1 MNKEDSSKEKF
12 KQALISTVK
21 VLSEDLR
28 LKKDKYNNSDSKN
41 FDFFELENLNNKE
54 DYVKF
59 RAKTDSEALKRKFS
73 NYNIYKKNL
82 PKNTSCKLLYDF
94 SEQIRYELLG
104 IKMLNGISKNLKD
117 NYFNKISLTKDN
129 VIIAGCSIL
138 DKNVSNFACENHLS
152 GLEFLSCIPGS
163 IGGGIRMNSGC
174 FGKEFKDV
182 LLSVQ
187 VMDLNGNV
195 HTINSKNIRFDYRQT
210 DLPKNLIFLSASF
223 KTTKKDKTQIEENIN
238 KLKEKKQNSQPLR
251 VKTGGSTFKNPQ
263 NSIKKK
269 VWELIRENVDS
280 QISFGDAKISE
291 KHSNFFIN
299 SNNASFKNMYDL
311 INFVKKRVKESTG
324 VSLELELEIVN

>member
-1 MNKEDSSKEKF
+1 M
-12 KQALISTVK
+12 I
-21 VLSEDLR
+21 EDLNSFSKKIQGKIKFNYS
-28 LKKDKYNNSDSKN
+28 LKKHTWLNIGGNAKIFFVPETLIELK
-41 FDFFELENLNNKE
+41 DFLL
-54 DYVKF
+54 Y
-59 RAKTDSEALKRKFS
+59 LK
-73 NYNIYKKNL
+73 KKNL
-82 PKNTSCKLLYDF
+82 SPFIIGAGSNLLISENIQNRIFIKLGKN
-94 SEQIRYELLG
+94 
-104 IKMLNGISKNLKD
+104 
-117 NYFNKISLTKDN
+117 FNKISLTKDN

-251 VKTGGSTFKNPQ
+251 VKTGGSTFKNPK